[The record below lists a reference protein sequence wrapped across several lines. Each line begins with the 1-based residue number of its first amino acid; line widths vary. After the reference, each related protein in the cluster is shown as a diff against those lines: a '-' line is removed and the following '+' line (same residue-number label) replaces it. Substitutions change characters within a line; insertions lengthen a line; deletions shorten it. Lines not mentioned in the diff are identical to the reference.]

1 MSRKTNPRRRPAT
14 MADVERAKQEA
25 QAEAISYAMTIF
37 FSVLCDKHGATDAEL
52 RQFWDE
58 VNYLSESIV
67 QGYVS
72 LADLPLS
79 PYPPLFGHRSGK
91 NMNTH
96 WLCFMKPS
104 EQIDMLERMERT
116 MNDDLIKY
124 RNAIERMGEFGQ
136 LFIDYV
142 GCPRGAMGRQGAP
155 LTEELL
161 SMPVLTDVDGGRWR
175 PVNEEALQEAITLL
189 KEKGDE

>member
-37 FSVLCDKHGATDAEL
+37 FSVLCDKHAATDAEL

-72 LADLPLS
+72 LADLRHIL
-79 PYPPLFGHRSGK
+79 R
-91 NMNTH
+91 T
-96 WLCFMKPS
+96 
-104 EQIDMLERMERT
+104 ERG
-116 MNDDLIKY
+116 
-124 RNAIERMGEFGQ
+124 IE
-136 LFIDYV
+136 V
-142 GCPRGAMGRQGAP
+142 
-155 LTEELL
+155 
-161 SMPVLTDVDGGRWR
+161 
-175 PVNEEALQEAITLL
+175 
-189 KEKGDE
+189 